1 MAEVESQVERPVAA
15 RAGVNDRE
23 VFLRLQRGYTQLKQQ
38 IHKVVVGQDPVLD
51 AVLCSMLAGGHCI
64 VQGVPGLAKT
74 LMVHAIAQALDL
86 TFNRIQFT
94 PDLMPSDIIGSDII
108 QADPQTHKRRYEF
121 LKGPIFANVVLADE
135 INRTPPKTQAA
146 LLQAMQEREVTV
158 MGRTFPLDRPF
169 FVLATQNPIEQE
181 GTYPLPEAAL
191 DRFMFMAFIDYPSIK
206 EEHLIVKQ
214 TTTDQQAAVG
224 RVVSKQDM
232 LLFQGIVRRAPISDT
247 VIAYAIR
254 LARATRPKDP
264 LATDLVRRYVKWGAG
279 PRAGQFMTLGAK
291 ALALMHGRPSP
302 GYGDVRAV
310 CPLVLRHRMITNF
323 SAEADNVTREAILA
337 DLLEKVGEGG

>member
-1 MAEVESQVERPVAA
+1 MAEVESQAERPAQVG
-15 RAGVNDRE
+15 AGVNDRE
-23 VFLRLQRGYTQLKQQ
+23 VFLRLQKGYTQLKHQ
-38 IHKVVVGQDPVLD
+38 IHKRVVGQDPVLD
-51 AVLCSMLAGGHCI
+51 AILCSMLAGGHCI

-108 QADPQTHKRRYEF
+108 QTDPQTHKRRYEF

-158 MGRTFPLDRPF
+158 MGRTFTLDRPF

-214 TTTDQQAAVG
+214 TTTDRQESVG
-224 RVVSKQDM
+224 RVVGKQDM
-232 LLFQGIVRRAPISDT
+232 LLFQGIVRRAPVSDT

-264 LATDLVRRYVKWGAG
+264 LATGLVKQYVKWGAG
-279 PRAGQFMTLGAK
+279 PRAGQYMTLGAK
-291 ALALMHGRPSP
+291 ALALMHGRPTP
-302 GYGDVRAV
+302 GYEDVRAV
-310 CPLVLRHRMITNF
+310 CPLVLRHRVITNF
-323 SAEADNVTREAILA
+323 SAEADGVSRDAILS
-337 DLLEKVGEGG
+337 DLLDKVREGG